1 MAIIA
6 RNAGLKINI
15 FYPSVKMSDVMWIRS
30 DICPT
35 KMFKIDL
42 PNLKLFFSENCLLDK
57 MIPKNIS
64 TGKNALFLKS
74 INILFFS
81 GFSFYGHW
89 RLTGQQGKGRDHFLF
104 YSTTSTR
111 SRTFRHCLQLC
122 MWDDCCSVRFTN
134 LSNYHLID
142 WWFEISFY
150 LFTWWFGSRILLEI

>member
-1 MAIIA
+1 MVIKPPEWKFMAIIA

-74 INILFFS
+74 INIFFFFQGFPFTDTDHSQDSRGREGLFFIPLYH
-81 GFSFYGHW
+81 FQP
-89 RLTGQQGKGRDHFLF
+89 LTNIQ
-104 YSTTSTR
+104 T
-111 SRTFRHCLQLC
+111 
-122 MWDDCCSVRFTN
+122 
-134 LSNYHLID
+134 LIYN
-142 WWFEISFY
+142 FAYQMNITYF
-150 LFTWWFGSRILLEI
+150 

>member
-1 MAIIA
+1 MVIKPPEWKFMAIIA

-89 RLTGQQGKGRDHFLF
+89 RLTGQQGKGRNPF
-104 YSTTSTR
+104 YSTPPLPSAHEHSDFACEMTVTC
-111 SRTFRHCLQLC
+111 F
-122 MWDDCCSVRFTN
+122 
-134 LSNYHLID
+134 
-142 WWFEISFY
+142 
-150 LFTWWFGSRILLEI
+150 